1 MNLPAQPADV
11 REWTAAVYEV
21 LLLTVGAYLLARQ
34 FHRDRGQPAR
44 RIAPWNAGWLD
55 FAAWFF
61 LICFAISLA
70 SQFFAPTPA
79 PGPDQ
84 EMSDVRTLQLGC
96 VRQALVL
103 LAQIGIYFLRVD
115 VSPPPLNREPLKLP
129 QIFAQGLQAF
139 VTNYPIIFIT
149 GLVWMGALQL
159 TQQFAPEIK
168 TPQQIAV
175 TAISHQTDP
184 GLLLLII
191 GFAVVLAP
199 INEEL
204 LFRAGIYRFLKG
216 KFPVAAAL
224 AATSI
229 LFALAHVNLLQFLPL
244 FTLGWLLAR
253 TYERSGHIG
262 VSMVFHALFNLNTI
276 AIVLLTRG
284 SP

>member
-11 REWTAAVYEV
+11 REWTAAAYEV

-34 FHRDRGQPAR
+34 FHRERGQPAR

-55 FAAWFF
+55 FAAWLF

-96 VRQALVL
+96 VRQVLVL

-139 VTNYPIIFIT
+139 VTNYPIIFLT
-149 GLVWMGALQL
+149 GLVWVGALQL
-159 TQQFAPEIK
+159 TRQVAPEIK
-168 TPQQIAV
+168 TPPQTAV
-175 TAISHQTDP
+175 ELISHQTDP
-184 GLLLLII
+184 GVLLLITI
-191 GFAVVLAP
+191 FAVTLAP
-199 INEEL
+199 VNEEL

-216 KFPVAAAL
+216 KFPTTVAL
-224 AATSI
+224 AVTSV

-244 FTLGWLLAR
+244 AAIGWLLAR

-262 VSMVFHALFNLNTI
+262 VCMVFHALFNLSNI
-276 AIVLLTRG
+276 GILLLTRG
-284 SP
+284 QL

>member
-1 MNLPAQPADV
+1 MNPPVQPDIV
-11 REWTAAVYEV
+11 REWAASVYEC
-21 LLLTVGAYLLARQ
+21 LLLIAGIFLLIRQ
-34 FHRDRGQPAR
+34 TFRERGQPR
-44 RIAPWNAGWLD
+44 KEIAAWTATWLD
-55 FAAWFF
+55 FFAWAFII
-61 LICFAISLA
+61 LCALSIT
-70 SQFFAPTPA
+70 SQFFAPTPSA
-79 PGPDQ
+79 NLDQ
-84 EMSDVRTLQLGC
+84 NAAEAQTLKMGC
-96 VRQALVL
+96 VRQVVVL
-103 LAQIGIYFLRVD
+103 LVQIGIYFLRAD
-115 VSPPPLNREPLKLP
+115 VSPPPLNRESLKGP
-129 QIFAQGLQAF
+129 QVLAQGLRAF
-139 VTNYPIIFIT
+139 VMNYPIVFIT
-149 GLVWMGALQL
+149 GLVWVGALQL
-159 TQQFAPEIK
+159 TQQFAPEVK

-184 GLLLLII
+184 GLLVLII

-216 KFPVAAAL
+216 KFPVTAAL

-253 TYERSGHIG
+253 TYERSGHLG